1 MNTPVMNTPV
11 MKNKGI
17 LTVLLPVVLVFLL
30 TSCGGT
36 SVSPER
42 TRDNRM
48 LLGTVVS
55 IMIQQEN
62 VPEGMFEAVFDRTEE
77 IQNRM
82 SINERDYDDTEVLAI
97 NRNAGVQPV
106 QVSPDTLLVIEEGI
120 RYGELT
126 HGAFDISI
134 APLVRLWGMGTD
146 RAAIPADGQI
156 TAVLPEIDYS
166 AITVDREN
174 STVYLPRE
182 GMGIDVGGIAKG
194 YAADEGARI
203 LREAGVNHAILD
215 YGGDIVTI
223 GGRPSGAPW
232 RIGIQHPSGQRS
244 RYIGVLDSVDESV
257 VSSGAYE
264 RFFEED
270 GIRYHHIFDRAT
282 GYPSES
288 GLVSVTVIGK
298 DAMKTDALSTAVF
311 VMGLEAGLE
320 LLNSLPGYDG
330 IIATEDLEV
339 VITAGLTD
347 RFELRS
353 EEYELRLK

>member
-1 MNTPVMNTPV
+1 
-11 MKNKGI
+11 
-17 LTVLLPVVLVFLL
+17 
-30 TSCGGT
+30 
-36 SVSPER
+36 
-42 TRDNRM
+42 M

-55 IMIQQEN
+55 IMIQQDEAPDG
-62 VPEGMFEAVFDRTEE
+62 VFEKVFDRTEE

-106 QVSPDTLLVIEEGI
+106 QVSPDTLLVIQGGI

-126 HGAFDISI
+126 RGAFDITI
-134 APLVRLWGMGTD
+134 APLIRLWGLYTD
-146 RAAIPADGQI
+146 YATVPDDDRIA
-156 TAVLPEIDYS
+156 AVLPNIDYS
-166 AITVDREN
+166 AIVVDDERG
-174 STVYLPRE
+174 TVYLPRG

-203 LREAGVNHAILD
+203 LREAGINHAILD
-215 YGGDIVTI
+215 FGGDIVTI

-264 RFFEED
+264 RFFEEE
-270 GIRYHHIFDRAT
+270 GVRYHHIFDRTT
-282 GYPSES
+282 GYPSDS
-288 GLVSVTVIGK
+288 GLTSVTVIGE
-298 DAMKTDALSTAVF
+298 DAMKTDVLSTAIF

-320 LLNSLPGYDG
+320 LLNSLPGYEG
-330 IIATEDLEV
+330 IIATEDLKV
-339 VITAGLTD
+339 VITAGLAD
-347 RFELRS
+347 RFELGAQ
-353 EEYELRLK
+353 EYELLIDS